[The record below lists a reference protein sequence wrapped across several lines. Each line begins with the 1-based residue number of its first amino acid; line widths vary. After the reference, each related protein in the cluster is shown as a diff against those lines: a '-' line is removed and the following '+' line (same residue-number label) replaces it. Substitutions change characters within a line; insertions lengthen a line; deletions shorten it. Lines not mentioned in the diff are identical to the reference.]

1 MASIIYNKNYML
13 FIVTLKFQLLKANS
27 WIGRAQI
34 ELNSR
39 TDAIQVAESERDEA
53 RNALEYEKRR
63 MREMEDK

>member
-1 MASIIYNKNYML
+1 MASIIYNKNYKL

-39 TDAIQVAESERDEA
+39 VDAIQSERDEA
-53 RNALEYEKRR
+53 ALEYEKRR